1 MGKEI
6 LVKILNDALLPFGF
20 KRKGNTW
27 VLNGPEINKIVN
39 MQRSLYSNLY
49 YINYGYVINSL
60 PKDGFFMHVDKRLGS
75 YDKQVDIEIRNL
87 LDFENSSPENLRIE
101 KLSNYV
107 NSIIVEEMNGIK
119 NELDLLHHILRGP
132 LYGIPTV
139 VLKHFNLSAPG

>member
-87 LDFENSSPENLRIE
+87 LDFENS
-101 KLSNYV
+101 
-107 NSIIVEEMNGIK
+107 IIVEEMNGIK